1 MTILRFHTPLIEPD
15 RRIFRIRLSDK
26 ACVLAIFPLRRQRRL
41 VHGGAGRVS
50 GVSQPVSGVHRLA
63 PISRL
68 SSPSALGLELR
79 PLPSTGVT
87 RRPRYYEPLRHPG
100 GNPACGVGPG
110 LSLTGVRLRVTR
122 PHRLGFP
129 VLRWISM
136 YRHAVVIT
144 PVARWVL
151 IARGTAYSTRF
162 PFIPS
167 DGGLPHASARSAT
180 TLDVSRPAQ
189 RLLALRPVGSLHRQ
203 GDISV
208 SKAPTVSL
216 PPHELFSWEYAM
228 KRKPPPYPRHR
239 SWMPEELFPRRC
251 A

>member
-1 MTILRFHTPLIEPD
+1 MIILRFHTPLIEPD
-15 RRIFRIRLSDK
+15 RRISRIRLSDK
-26 ACVLAIFPLRRQRRL
+26 ACVIAIFPLRRRRRL

-50 GVSQPVSGVHRLA
+50 GVSQPVSGVNRLA

-87 RRPRYYEPLRHPG
+87 RRPRYYEPLRHPRW
-100 GNPACGVGPG
+100 PG

-122 PHRLGFP
+122 PPPLG
-129 VLRWISM
+129 VSRVALVSV

-167 DGGLPHASARSAT
+167 DGDLPHASARSAT

-189 RLLALRPVGSLHRQ
+189 RSLALRPVGSLHRQ
-203 GDISV
+203 SDTSV

-216 PPHELFSWEYAM
+216 PP
-228 KRKPPPYPRHR
+228 PPPR
-239 SWMPEELFPRRC
+239 
-251 A
+251 